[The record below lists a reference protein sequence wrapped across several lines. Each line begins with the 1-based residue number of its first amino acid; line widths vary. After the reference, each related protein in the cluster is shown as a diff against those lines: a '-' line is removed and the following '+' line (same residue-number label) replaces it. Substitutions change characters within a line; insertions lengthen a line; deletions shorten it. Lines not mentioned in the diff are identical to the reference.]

1 LKNLDEIKDKLAELT
16 SERDEIREQNEQY
29 QNEIENIQKVLYDET
44 ESASKSAAKIVILT
58 RQLDDEQKRSTDAT
72 RQLDDIKMQLKG
84 STMTNET
91 LKTELNQA
99 RCLIQ
104 EYIVKVA
111 LLSMT

>member
-1 LKNLDEIKDKLAELT
+1 
-16 SERDEIREQNEQY
+16 
-29 QNEIENIQKVLYDET
+29 
-44 ESASKSAAKIVILT
+44 
-58 RQLDDEQKRSTDAT
+58 
-72 RQLDDIKMQLKG
+72 
-84 STMTNET
+84 MTNET